1 MQRFL
6 LLMLVLV
13 PVSCSRRQNPEN
25 VLTKKPESLIKS
37 SAIGSSPT
45 KKQIT
50 NNFSNLAKNDVE
62 VPTVFMTVQP
72 SIDAL
77 FINAFNREAKEKKW
91 EAVITGVVL
100 ISPDW
105 EEVNDPNTQEIL
117 GRTRTAAIF
126 AKGEEG
132 LCIAFERYTIFQT
145 YKNGS
150 FIGKPRGYSHTESKD
165 IDCKKYEHLF
175 FKRNVARGLEERFD
189 ERNE

>member
-6 LLMLVLV
+6 LLMLALFVA
-13 PVSCSRRQNPEN
+13 SCSRRQDLEN
-25 VLTKKPESLIKS
+25 VLVKKPESLMKS
-37 SAIGSSPT
+37 SAIGSPST
-45 KKQIT
+45 KKQT
-50 NNFSNLAKNDVE
+50 TSNLPNPAKNGIDIPDV
-62 VPTVFMTVQP
+62 FITVQP

-77 FINAFNREAKEKKW
+77 FINAFHREAKEKEW

-132 LCIAFERYTIFQT
+132 LCIAFERYTIFQA

-165 IDCKKYEHLF
+165 IDCKKYEHLM
-175 FKRNVARGLEERFD
+175 FKNVQQSDFD